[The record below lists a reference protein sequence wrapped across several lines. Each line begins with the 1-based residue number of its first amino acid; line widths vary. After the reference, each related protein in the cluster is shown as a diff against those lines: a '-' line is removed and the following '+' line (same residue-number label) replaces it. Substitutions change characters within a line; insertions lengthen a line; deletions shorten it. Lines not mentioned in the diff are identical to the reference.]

1 MCEIIT
7 IANQKGGVGKT
18 TTAVNL
24 AASLAV
30 AEKKVLLIDIDP
42 QANAT
47 TGMGFNRN
55 DYEYNIY
62 HVLTGRKKLSQIVLK
77 TEIPTLFLAPSNIGL
92 VGIEQELSEQSKDYQ
107 KILKSKIDEV
117 VEQYDFI
124 IIDSPPALGSIT
136 VNALSASDSVIIP
149 IQCEFYALEGLA
161 QILNTVKIIKKTI
174 NPKLNIKGF
183 LPTMYSSQNN
193 LAKETVA
200 NLKQHFENK
209 LFKTKDGA
217 GDFGHEYLDYILAIK
232 VVDSIDD
239 AIAHINLYGSHH
251 TDCIVAEDDALVEQ
265 FMNSV
270 DSAGVYRNCSTR
282 FADGYR
288 YGFGAE
294 IGISTGKLHARGP
307 VGLDGLI
314 TYKYKLYGSGNI
326 VEGFKPKTFSD

>member
-1 MCEIIT
+1 MRGWSDIIKRGKGIFVKMSEIIT

-47 TGMGFNRN
+47 TGLGFSRS
-55 DYEYNIY
+55 DYEFNIY
-62 HVLTGRKKLSQIVLK
+62 HVLTDSKKLSQIVLK

-92 VGIEQELSEQSKDYQ
+92 VGIEQEFNDQSKDY
-107 KILKSKIDEV
+107 KLILKNKISEV
-117 VEQYDFI
+117 VDDYDFI

-136 VNALSASDSVIIP
+136 INALSASDSVIIP

-183 LPTMYSSQNN
+183 LPTMFSSQNN
-193 LAKETVA
+193 LSKETIA

-209 LFKTKDGA
+209 LCKSKDGKEEFVVVPRNVKLA
-217 GDFGHEYLDYILAIK
+217 ESPSFGKPVILYDIK
-232 VVDSIDD
+232 SPGSI
-239 AIAHINLYGSHH
+239 AYQNLAY
-251 TDCIVAEDDALVEQ
+251 CIL
-265 FMNSV
+265 N
-270 DSAGVYRNCSTR
+270 
-282 FADGYR
+282 
-288 YGFGAE
+288 
-294 IGISTGKLHARGP
+294 
-307 VGLDGLI
+307 
-314 TYKYKLYGSGNI
+314 
-326 VEGFKPKTFSD
+326 

>member
-1 MCEIIT
+1 MRGWSDIIKRGKGIFFKMSEIIT

-47 TGMGFNRN
+47 TGLGFSRS
-55 DYEYNIY
+55 DYEFNIY
-62 HVLTGRKKLSQIVLK
+62 HVLTDRKKLSQIVLK

-92 VGIEQELSEQSKDYQ
+92 VGIEQEFNDQSKDY
-107 KILKSKIDEV
+107 KLILKNKISEV
-117 VEQYDFI
+117 INDYDFI

-136 VNALSASDSVIIP
+136 INALSASDSVIIP

-183 LPTMYSSQNN
+183 LPTMFSSQNN
-193 LAKETVA
+193 LSKETIA

-209 LFKTKDGA
+209 LFKSKDGKDEFVVVPRNVKLA
-217 GDFGHEYLDYILAIK
+217 ESPSFGKPVILYDIK
-232 VVDSIDD
+232 SPGSI
-239 AIAHINLYGSHH
+239 AYQNLAY
-251 TDCIVAEDDALVEQ
+251 CIL
-265 FMNSV
+265 N
-270 DSAGVYRNCSTR
+270 
-282 FADGYR
+282 
-288 YGFGAE
+288 
-294 IGISTGKLHARGP
+294 
-307 VGLDGLI
+307 
-314 TYKYKLYGSGNI
+314 
-326 VEGFKPKTFSD
+326 